1 MAANCPGSHTARLPS
16 GKAGCVKIIVEVQ
29 DLEPG
34 RTKSYAVASY
44 VRAVLKLRA
53 LRREVG
59 NALLEVERRKKALNG
74 RPLDPK
80 ARAEAQRLLDELG
93 IEPDSP

>member
-1 MAANCPGSHTARLPS
+1 
-16 GKAGCVKIIVEVQ
+16 VKITVEVP

-34 RTKSYAVASY
+34 RTKSYAVASF
-44 VRAVLKLRA
+44 VRAVLKLHA

-59 NALLEVERRKKALNG
+59 HALLEVERRKKAPNG

-80 ARAEAQRLLDELG
+80 ARAEAKRLLGELG
-93 IEPDSP
+93 IDADFE